1 MSVISALLLVGIV
14 ALLALVIGGGLGAAL
29 TPRILERRRRR
40 ATEQS
45 GITVSQMLD
54 HIVSGSPVGIV
65 VVDTYRDV
73 VYTND
78 RARELGLVRDRLLD
92 DRAWLAAE
100 RTLATGEAGEVD
112 LSPRKRANPG
122 RSGLSVRGQ
131 VRLLTEED
139 RRFAVVYVDDQSEH
153 ARMEATRRD
162 FVANVSHELK
172 TPVGAMGVLAEAL
185 LASADDPDNVRRFA
199 EKMVAE
205 SNRLANMV
213 GELIDLSRLQGGE
226 RLPDLDAVDVDT
238 VVSEALSRYKVAADN
253 ADIAITTDA
262 PTGYRVMGDGSLLV
276 TAIANLVSNAI
287 AYSPNGSS
295 VSVSR
300 RRRGPNVEI
309 AVTDRGIGIAREDQE
324 RVFERFFRVDKA
336 RSRAT
341 GGTGLGLAIVKHVAA
356 NHNGSI
362 RLWSQPGTGSTFTL
376 SIPAYPEHEDDVG
389 RARGLARQMTSVL
402 IVEDEESLADP
413 LAFLLRKE
421 GFEATVVADGP
432 SALAEFER
440 AGADIVLL
448 DLMLPGMSGTDVC
461 KQLRSR
467 SSVPVIMVT
476 ARDSEIDKVV
486 GLELGADDY
495 VTKPYSARELIA
507 RIRAVLRRG
516 NDNDDSGVGD
526 GILEAGPVR
535 MDVERHV
542 VSVNGEAI
550 TLPLKE
556 FDLLEYLMRNSG
568 RVLTRGQLID
578 RVWGADYVGDTKT
591 LDVHVKRLRSKI
603 EADPANPVHLV
614 TVRGLGYKLEG

>member
-1 MSVISALLLVGIV
+1 
-14 ALLALVIGGGLGAAL
+14 
-29 TPRILERRRRR
+29 
-40 ATEQS
+40 
-45 GITVSQMLD
+45 ML
-54 HIVSGSPVGIV
+54 I
-65 VVDTYRDV
+65 
-73 VYTND
+73 
-78 RARELGLVRDRLLD
+78 
-92 DRAWLAAE
+92 
-100 RTLATGEAGEVD
+100 
-112 LSPRKRANPG
+112 PG
-122 RSGLSVRGQ
+122 RSGLSVRGH
-131 VRLLTEED
+131 VRLLTEDD

-185 LASADDPDNVRRFA
+185 LASADDPETVRRFA
-199 EKMVAE
+199 DKMVAE
-205 SNRLANMV
+205 SKRLANMV
-213 GELIDLSRLQGGE
+213 GELIELSRLQGAE
-226 RLPDLDAVDVDT
+226 PLPDLEAVDVDT
-238 VVSEALSRYKVAADN
+238 VVAEALSRYKVAADN

-262 PTGYRVMGDGSLLV
+262 PTGYKVLGDQPLLV
-276 TAIANLVSNAI
+276 TALANLVSNAI
-287 AYSPNGSS
+287 AYSPNGSP
-295 VSVSR
+295 VSISR
-300 RRRGPNVEI
+300 RRRGDNIEI
-309 AVTDRGIGIAREDQE
+309 AVTDRGIGIAAADQE

-376 SIPAYPEHEDDVG
+376 SIPAYPDHVDESDEREDL
-389 RARGLARQMTSVL
+389 RTSMTNVL

-440 AGADIVLL
+440 VGADIVLL

-516 NDNDDSGVGD
+516 ADPDDVGIGD
-526 GILEAGPVR
+526 GVLEAGPVR